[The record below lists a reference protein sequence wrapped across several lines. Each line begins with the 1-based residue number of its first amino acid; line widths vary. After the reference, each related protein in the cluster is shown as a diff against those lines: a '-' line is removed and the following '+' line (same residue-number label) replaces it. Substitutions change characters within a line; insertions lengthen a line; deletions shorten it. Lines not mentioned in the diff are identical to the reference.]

1 MASPWTRPVFK
12 GNGLNS
18 SPFTPRQ
25 SLNYSSFLG
34 DSAKRFVGMYKAQPT
49 HLFYP
54 QHWLVFLSQ
63 KKETVTKQISKK
75 NSYVLFL
82 IQCPTGPGLA
92 TCFSKPINNFT
103 LFL

>member
-34 DSAKRFVGMYKAQPT
+34 DSAKRFVGMYKAQRLLLRVEEHRT
-49 HLFYP
+49 RH
-54 QHWLVFLSQ
+54 QNGMGKRVTLS
-63 KKETVTKQISKK
+63 
-75 NSYVLFL
+75 L
-82 IQCPTGPGLA
+82 IYDKCMQPGSRNRDKLMH
-92 TCFSKPINNFT
+92 
-103 LFL
+103 